1 MGCICYP
8 KKNNINILSNLN
20 DMKINNSTNCELS
33 KSIDYITVKN
43 KRKDYFFHINKKGWE
58 NILDFFTYKEL
69 TIIAQL
75 NRELRNISKNPR
87 ILNKFF
93 KENKIEKLEE
103 KSDDKLKQIQNKNKI
118 LLSKTNKSYFHTL
131 NLKNTIDKFISNTFT
146 KDKEKKENLTK
157 KKKENKSQ
165 TLVIKMNNL
174 NQKLTNINKNI
185 TPYIDY
191 FTNQKIQIP
200 GNQLLLNGYTASI
213 CSSSVGYHD
222 HTPSFSDENISNRKN
237 ILNITNITTI
247 NINQCSVNNKNN
259 EFQSNKI

>member
-75 NRELRNISKNPR
+75 NSDLRDISKNPR

-93 KENKIEKLEE
+93 KEENTKKEE
-103 KSDDKLKQIQNKNKI
+103 ERSIIKDKNIIQI
-118 LLSKTNKSYFHTL
+118 SKTNKTHFLNPKYYFEKRLT
-131 NLKNTIDKFISNTFT
+131 NSNINFNNNNINIS
-146 KDKEKKENLTK
+146 KENIKTK
-157 KKKENKSQ
+157 NENKSQ
-165 TLVIKMNNL
+165 TLIIKMKNKENN
-174 NQKLTNINKNI
+174 NNKKLS
-185 TPYIDY
+185 PYIDC

-200 GNQLLLNGYTASI
+200 NNFIFNGYTASV
-213 CSSSVGYHD
+213 CSSSVSYID
-222 HTPSFSDENISNRKN
+222 QTPSFSDENISNTKSVFN
-237 ILNITNITTI
+237 VTNITTI
-247 NINQCSVNNKNN
+247 HINHHPYKINDIQNNIND
-259 EFQSNKI
+259 KIKE